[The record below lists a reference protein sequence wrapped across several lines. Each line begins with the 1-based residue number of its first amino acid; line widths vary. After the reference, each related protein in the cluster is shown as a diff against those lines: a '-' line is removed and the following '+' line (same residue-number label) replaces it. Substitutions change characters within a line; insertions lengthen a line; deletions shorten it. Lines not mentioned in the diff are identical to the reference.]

1 MRKSLLVFLIILLV
15 APILGGCAP
24 IGTDLDT
31 TGMGITTV
39 RVLRVWWY
47 YGRITHTPDTGLT
60 TAHIT
65 DMDTGIT
72 TVHIVDTTNTEDTVE
87 AQGGMS
93 RYLLTGVCGGSSGG
107 S

>member
-1 MRKSLLVFLIILLV
+1 MS
-15 APILGGCAP
+15 P
-24 IGTDLDT
+24 IGTDLDI

-39 RVLRVWWY
+39 RGITDMV
-47 YGRITHTPDTGLT
+47 GITDRITHTPDTGLT

-87 AQGGMS
+87 AQGEFPDTFS
-93 RYLLTGVCGGSSGG
+93 RWFEVEDAVEVKIQTKSGG
-107 S
+107 CESLATP

>member
-1 MRKSLLVFLIILLV
+1 
-15 APILGGCAP
+15 
-24 IGTDLDT
+24 
-31 TGMGITTV
+31 MGITTV
-39 RVLRVWWY
+39 RGITGMV
-47 YGRITHTPDTGLT
+47 GITDRITHTPDTGLT